1 MFSKGLSKMLQG
13 ERVHRSCSQK
23 RSEPLMHKLISQELA
38 QIPQM
43 IGSQSRHAASK
54 RLWLFSP
61 SRSSSAC
68 GTDDGDANDV
78 MRFVS
83 AEAKALAMATAPTTT
98 QRACA
103 ARATHE

>member
-1 MFSKGLSKMLQG
+1 MFSEGLGKMLQG

-54 RLWLFSP
+54 AADR
-61 SRSSSAC
+61 RRY
-68 GTDDGDANDV
+68 
-78 MRFVS
+78 M
-83 AEAKALAMATAPTTT
+83 T
-98 QRACA
+98 QQRWET
-103 ARATHE
+103 RDR